1 MEIDGRTMTRYEWS
15 QVMRRMETAIREKK
29 DTATLAAAAGDE
41 TLRRECQG
49 SINAMVKEYEQLS
62 DRTGLG
68 PDFRRMYVDGVR
80 DIKTI

>member
-1 MEIDGRTMTRYEWS
+1 MENDGRTMTRYEWS

-41 TLRRECQG
+41 SLRRECQG
-49 SINAMVKEYEQLS
+49 GINALVKAYEQLS

-68 PDFRRMYVDGVR
+68 PDFRRTYVAGLG
-80 DIKTI
+80 I